1 MDPFNLLTLPCTK
14 NKNKIKRKTGLYE
27 WYKFPPT
34 KMWKILKSISNVILP
49 VELATVGI
57 CRCFLLCSCNYSHTA
72 YMDCILSFYLKCF
85 NHVFF
90 CLVVEPLSMKA
101 GLLGLWE
108 WRTRWSIHL
117 VSNFPLNSTNS
128 KSLGLDIRQH
138 CVCSLSFIHPFM
150 WGMEAFCHRRVSK
163 VF

>member
-108 WRTRWSIHL
+108 WRTRWSEQAYRWPESWGWIPGWAQQGPPRS
-117 VSNFPLNSTNS
+117 SNNHWPRSSECLEN
-128 KSLGLDIRQH
+128 KAEIILRDL
-138 CVCSLSFIHPFM
+138 
-150 WGMEAFCHRRVSK
+150 WEA
-163 VF
+163 